1 MLKSNHS
8 IIDYCITFIFVIAVL
23 YPLVAFLDALPIF
36 LWDESRQAANAIEMY
51 NNYSWVVTYYD
62 GSPDMWNTKPPLL
75 IWLQVLSMNIMGC
88 TVAALRTPSVLAAF
102 ATTLSLF
109 FFIKKE
115 TGNIWIAFFM
125 LFAQNIW
132 FIFL

>member
-8 IIDYCITFIFVIAVL
+8 IINYCITFIFSVVAL
-23 YPLVAFLDALPIF
+23 YPLVAFIDASPLY
-36 LWDESRQAANAIEMY
+36 LWDESRQAANAIEV
-51 NNYSWVVTYYD
+51 YSNHNWIVTYYD

-75 IWLQVLSMNIMGC
+75 IWLQVLSMNILGC
-88 TVAALRTPSVLAAF
+88 TVMAFRTPSVLGAF

-115 TGNIWIAFFM
+115 TGNI
-125 LFAQNIW
+125 
-132 FIFL
+132 